1 MERRFLII
9 AFLLITITFFSY
21 MFHIENQ
28 KVNAQLDINTMLK
41 EKVDQS
47 YLIIDT
53 ANSTLKDRKILLDEK
68 INYINQLTLEEKSLQ
83 EKQNDLTLQVFS
95 YRVYETNDPRDFVDV
110 NDPNVQYTLTQIITP
125 SMGDGE
131 KVRAIFNYVR
141 DDIIKEEKLT
151 RNGRIDYWNYPKNI
165 IETKKGEYEDKII
178 LLASMLRTAGFN
190 ESDVEVVGAKLE
202 LAGSTSS
209 DIWVEL
215 KFNGRTYLL
224 LPRLNNNYDSFNK
237 DEIYSLYKVEEL
249 YKLSCKFSFCICLF
263 NILRPNIKRAKNR
276 TYR

>member
-1 MERRFLII
+1 MERRFWII
-9 AFLLITITFFSY
+9 AFLLITTIFFSY
-21 MFHIENQ
+21 MFHIQNQ
-28 KVNAQLDINTMLK
+28 RVNSQLDINNMLK
-41 EKVDQS
+41 EKLDQS

-53 ANSTLKDRKILLDEK
+53 ANSTLKDKKILLDEK
-68 INYINQLTLEEKSLQ
+68 INYLNQLALEEKSLQ

-95 YRVYETNDPRDFVDV
+95 YRVYETSDPRDFVDV
-110 NDPNVQYTLTQIITP
+110 NDPNVQYTLNQIITP
-125 SMGDGE
+125 SMGNGE

-178 LLASMLRTAGFN
+178 LLASMLRTAGFK

-215 KFNGRTYLL
+215 KINGRIYLL

-249 YKLSCKFSFCICLF
+249 YRFNDKKLVGL
-263 NILRPNIKRAKNR
+263 
-276 TYR
+276 